1 MRILFVWPR
10 PPNLVFEEYDPNRS
24 FLHKLM
30 SKILFFPKP
39 LTFPILAALT
49 PEEHFVE
56 VVEGGPLEINFDEEY
71 DVVGITCTTRYAFW
85 AYEIADEFRK
95 RGVFVVLGGWHPSA
109 LPEEAKQHADS
120 VVIGEAEETWPQ
132 LLKDLENKK
141 TKPFYIP
148 TRPVDPK
155 LIPFPFNVYPDGP
168 ILGVQATR
176 GCPFGCEFCA
186 ITNMRFRNVFRMR
199 AVEDVVE
206 EIKTLPGKTFNFH
219 DNSLTINPTYTKQL
233 LREMKGLD
241 KKFYAFGNINVLG
254 SDEELLKLAS
264 EAGCVGWLIG
274 FESMSQES
282 LDIVGKKTNV
292 VQTYL
297 DSVSKIHDYGM
308 IILGSFVFGFD
319 GDKKEVFDLTDDFV
333 RKSEIDVPDAMIL
346 TPYPG
351 TPLYDKLEREGRIL
365 TKNWS
370 KYNFEHV
377 VFKPKHMTPDEL
389 LENTKGL
396 YRKWHGTP
404 HFMKRVIKSFWLGG
418 RAALETTMQNLYMK
432 LLRYQE

>member
-1 MRILFVWPR
+1 MQ
-10 PPNLVFEEYDPNRS
+10 Y
-24 FLHKLM
+24 
-30 SKILFFPKP
+30 
-39 LTFPILAALT
+39 
-49 PEEHFVE
+49 
-56 VVEGGPLEINFDEEY
+56 LEN
-71 DVVGITCTTRYAFW
+71 
-85 AYEIADEFRK
+85 EFRK